1 MSVPPPRSAR
11 ESEVILSHL
20 MLLHDANPHGNVHGG
35 ALMKMVDEAGAL
47 CAMRHARATCVTVAV
62 DSMCF
67 LSPVHVGEL
76 VRCRARVT
84 WVGRTSIEVAVEVDA
99 EDCVRQ
105 TTTATNSAFLVYV
118 ALDAAGQPTMVP
130 PLLLETDQDRRA
142 WQEAVSRRALRLLN
156 RAPGFGHAPSDT

>member
-1 MSVPPPRSAR
+1 MSVLPPRSAH

-20 MLLHDANPHGNVHGG
+20 MLLYDANPHGNVHGG
-35 ALMKMVDEAGAL
+35 VLMKMVDEAGAL
-47 CAMRHARATCVTVAV
+47 CAMRHAHATCVTVAV

-76 VRCRARVT
+76 VRCKARVT

-99 EDCVRQ
+99 EDCVHQ
-105 TTTATNSAFLVYV
+105 TITATNSAFLVYV
-118 ALDAAGQPTMVP
+118 ALDAAGQPTAVP
-130 PLLLETDQDRRA
+130 PLLLETEQDRRA

-156 RAPGFGHAPSDT
+156 RAPGFGHTPSDT